1 MKKIMRAN
9 LIDRNWGLDNV
20 QRLHH
25 NEAVCCFVPDYVFE
39 QVIRDGSREERD
51 KAIHILKLSER
62 LRSQRHFVSATDP
75 RRFGIG
81 GHTERRRVVYD
92 MHNIGDDNLLPGDP
106 VRYEDS
112 TDTGD
117 SNVDKC
123 FNHTGSVYDFYN
135 QIFSRNSIDGEGM
148 AMYSSVHF
156 DEDLDNAFWNGRQ
169 MTYGNGGGGFIKPGT
184 LTDLI
189 VVAHEL
195 THGVTQYESNLAYSG
210 QPGGLNESMSDVF
223 AIMCDQWVN
232 KQTVN
237 DSHWLIGKDIM
248 VRGGALRSMK
258 NPGGA
263 HPGDRQVSHVRD
275 YREGMGP
282 HQCSGIPNKAFYTA
296 CMKVG
301 GNSYET
307 IGKIWYI
314 ALKDRLSRLSQ
325 FQDAAN
331 HTYTIAAELFGEDSN
346 EQKAVASGWS
356 EVGVEA
362 RKPTVEE
369 ITVGRKKLLSKID
382 SRLGT

>member
-1 MKKIMRAN
+1 MRAN
-9 LIDRNWGLDNV
+9 LMNRNKRVHNI
-20 QRLHH
+20 HH
-25 NEAVCCFVPDYVFE
+25 HEAVCCFVPDDVFE
-39 QVIRDGSREERD
+39 QVIRDGTREERD
-51 KAIHILKLSER
+51 KAVHMLKISER
-62 LRSQRHFVSATDP
+62 LRSQRHFITTIDP
-75 RRFGIG
+75 KRFGIG

-117 SNVDKC
+117 SDADKC
-123 FNHTGSVYDFYN
+123 FNYTGSVYDFYR
-135 QIFSRNSIDGEGM
+135 QIFSRNSLDGEGM
-148 AMYSSVHF
+148 VLHSSVNF
-156 DEDLDNAFWNGRQ
+156 DETLDNAFWNGRQ
-169 MTYGNGGGGFIKPGT
+169 MTYGNGGGGSMKEGR
-184 LTDLI
+184 LTDLV

-195 THGVTQYESNLAYSG
+195 THGVTQYEANLAYSG

-223 AIMCDQWVN
+223 AIMCDQWIN

-248 VRGGALRSMK
+248 VRGEALRSMK
-258 NPGGA
+258 NPGSA
-263 HPGDRQVSHVRD
+263 NPGDRQVSHVRD

-296 CMKVG
+296 CMKLG
-301 GNSYET
+301 GNSYES

-314 ALKDRLSRLSQ
+314 ALKDRLSRYSQ

-331 HTYTIAAELFGEDSN
+331 HTYTIAGEIFSEGGK

-362 RKPTVEE
+362 TKPTMEDIIVE
-369 ITVGRKKLLSKID
+369 RKKLLSKID
-382 SRLGT
+382 ARLGR

>member
-1 MKKIMRAN
+1 MNEKSMRAKN
-9 LIDRNWGLDNV
+9 LMDGNRK
-20 QRLHH
+20 LHNIRH
-25 NEAVCCFVPDYVFE
+25 HYEAVCCFVPDYVFE
-39 QVIRDGSREERD
+39 QVITDGTREEKE
-51 KAIHILKLSER
+51 KAIHMLKISER
-62 LRSQRHFVSATDP
+62 LRSQRHFITAIEP
-75 RRFGIG
+75 KRFGVA
-81 GHTERRRVVYD
+81 GHAGKRRIVYD

-112 TDTGD
+112 KDTGNSD
-117 SNVDKC
+117 VDKC

-148 AMYSSVHF
+148 VLYSSVHF

-169 MTYGNGGGGFIKPGT
+169 MTYGDGGGGSMKAGR

-195 THGVTQYESNLAYSG
+195 THGVTQYEANLAYSG

-232 KQTVN
+232 KETVN

-248 VRGGALRSMK
+248 VRGDALRNMK
-258 NPGGA
+258 NPGTA

-282 HQCSGIPNKAFYTA
+282 HQSSGIPNKAFYTA
-296 CMKVG
+296 SMKVG
-301 GNSYET
+301 GNSYES
-307 IGKIWYI
+307 IGMIWYM
-314 ALKDRLSRLSQ
+314 ALKDRLSRYSQ

-331 HTYTIAAELFGEDSN
+331 HTYSIAGEFFGEGSK
-346 EQKAVASGWS
+346 EQEAVASGWS

-362 RKPTVEE
+362 RKPTMEE
-369 ITVGRKKLLSKID
+369 IIVERKELLSRID

>member
-1 MKKIMRAN
+1 MN
-9 LIDRNWGLDNV
+9 RNK
-20 QRLHH
+20 RLHNIQH
-25 NEAVCCFVPDYVFE
+25 HHEAVCCFVPDYLFE
-39 QVIRDGSREERD
+39 QVIREGTGEEKD
-51 KAIHILKLSER
+51 KAIHMLKISER
-62 LRSQRHFVSATDP
+62 LRSQRHFITTIDP

-81 GHTERRRVVYD
+81 GHAERRRVVYD

-106 VRYEDS
+106 VRYENS
-112 TDTGD
+112 KDTGD
-117 SNVDKC
+117 SDVDKC
-123 FNHTGSVYDFYN
+123 FHNTGSVYDFYK
-135 QIFSRNSIDGEGM
+135 QIFSRNSLDGEGM
-148 AMYSSVHF
+148 VLYSSVNF
-156 DEDLDNAFWNGRQ
+156 DETLDNAFWNGRQ
-169 MTYGNGGGGFIKPGT
+169 MTYGNGGGGSMKEGR

-195 THGVTQYESNLAYSG
+195 THGVTQYEANLAYSG

-223 AIMCDQWVN
+223 AIMCDQWIN

-237 DSHWLIGKDIM
+237 DSHWMIGKDIM
-248 VRGGALRSMK
+248 VRGDALRSMK
-258 NPGGA
+258 NPGSA

-275 YREGMGP
+275 YRVGMGP

-301 GNSYET
+301 GNSYES

-331 HTYTIAAELFGEDSN
+331 HTYAIAGESFGEGGK
-346 EQKAVASGWS
+346 EQQAVASGWS

-362 RKPTVEE
+362 KKPTMEE
-369 ITVGRKKLLSKID
+369 IIVERKKLLSKID
-382 SRLGT
+382 TRLGR

>member
-1 MKKIMRAN
+1 MNEKSMRAKN
-9 LIDRNWGLDNV
+9 LMDGNRK
-20 QRLHH
+20 LHNIRH
-25 NEAVCCFVPDYVFE
+25 YYEAVCCFVPDYVFE
-39 QVIRDGSREERD
+39 QVITDGTREEKE
-51 KAIHILKLSER
+51 KAIHMLKISER
-62 LRSQRHFVSATDP
+62 LRSQRHFITAIEP
-75 RRFGIG
+75 KRFGVA
-81 GHTERRRVVYD
+81 GHAGKRRIVYD

-112 TDTGD
+112 KDTGNSD
-117 SNVDKC
+117 VDKC

-148 AMYSSVHF
+148 VLYSSVHF

-169 MTYGNGGGGFIKPGT
+169 MTYGDGGGGSMKAGS

-195 THGVTQYESNLAYSG
+195 THGVTQYEANLAYSG

-232 KQTVN
+232 KETVN

-248 VRGGALRSMK
+248 VRGDALRSMK
-258 NPGGA
+258 NPGTA

-282 HQCSGIPNKAFYTA
+282 HQSSGIPNKAFYTA
-296 CMKVG
+296 SMKVG
-301 GNSYET
+301 GNSYES
-307 IGKIWYI
+307 IGMIWYI
-314 ALKDRLSRLSQ
+314 ALKDRLSRYSQ

-331 HTYTIAAELFGEDSN
+331 HTYSIAGEFFGEGSK
-346 EQKAVASGWS
+346 EQEAVASGWS

-362 RKPTVEE
+362 RKPTMEE
-369 ITVGRKKLLSKID
+369 IIVERKELLSRID